1 MSSIVSNLQWRHVN
15 AIQIHGGGLLGEL
28 GHQPD
33 QPLDAVKGRGGAAGL
48 QHEPPPGDEE
58 RTLGQHVGGDLRV
71 GHGGNDLALGQP
83 EHLFQ
88 INPVKIFLLLLFAVV
103 YLVLPI
109 FRYLSS
115 VYLGMLL
122 KSLVLSTL
130 LFVVNQISSNFSA
143 PSKKM
148 SSFLS

>member
-71 GHGGNDLALGQP
+71 GHEGNDLALGQP

-88 INPVKIFLLLLFAVV
+88 INPAKI
-103 YLVLPI
+103 YLQSFIWLCI
-109 FRYLSS
+109 D
-115 VYLGMLL
+115 
-122 KSLVLSTL
+122 
-130 LFVVNQISSNFSA
+130 ISI
-143 PSKKM
+143 
-148 SSFLS
+148 